1 MAGIAVLLNPTV
13 SRRVFLPIDSGS
25 KSLYT
30 DENAFRKRFHNL
42 AKNRSSPTIL
52 DVAERAGVSIATVS
66 RVLNGNTPVAA
77 ATLQRVQAAVED
89 LAFVPRAAA
98 RVLASQRTN
107 TIGLVLDEIGR
118 EFFSP
123 LLRGIEA
130 AAREAGFDLLIQTTR
145 MPHFPNVPLQGL
157 GRHNTDGLI
166 VFNDS
171 LGMNELTHLHKNGLP
186 LVLMHQTP
194 PGALKIPVVTIE
206 NKSGAQKIIE
216 HLIEVH
222 GCRRIAFLQGPDG
235 NEDSE
240 WRERGYREA
249 LQAHGLPFEPS
260 LVASGGYDEG
270 VAQASVEHWLMEGIE
285 IDGLFA
291 GDDEA
296 ARGALSALHRAG
308 KRVPQDVAVVGFDDV
323 PVARFLRPPL
333 TTVRAPIEQVG
344 REAARQ
350 LIRLIRG
357 EKVELTIL
365 LPTQLVIRESC
376 GCRASPSQGGDPSPM

>member
-1 MAGIAVLLNPTV
+1 LT
-13 SRRVFLPIDSGS
+13 
-25 KSLYT
+25 
-30 DENAFRKRFHNL
+30 
-42 AKNRSSPTIL
+42 KNRGSPTIS

-77 ATLQRVQAAVED
+77 ATLQRVQAAVQD
-89 LAFVPRAAA
+89 LAFVPRTAA

-145 MPHFPNVPLQGL
+145 MPHIPNLSLQGL
-157 GRHNTDGLI
+157 GKHNTDGLI

-194 PGALKIPVVTIE
+194 PEALKIPVVTIE

-222 GCRRIAFLQGPDG
+222 GCRRIAFLQGPEG

-249 LQAHGLPFEPS
+249 LQIHGLPFDPS

-270 VAQASVEHWLMEGIE
+270 VAQASMEHWLMEGIE

-296 ARGALSALHRAG
+296 AKGALSALHRAG

-344 REAARQ
+344 REAALQ

-376 GCRASPSQGGDPSPM
+376 GCRASPPQGGDPPPM

>member
-1 MAGIAVLLNPTV
+1 
-13 SRRVFLPIDSGS
+13 
-25 KSLYT
+25 
-30 DENAFRKRFHNL
+30 
-42 AKNRSSPTIL
+42 L

-66 RVLNGNTPVAA
+66 RVLTGNTPVAA

-130 AAREAGFDLLIQTTR
+130 ASREAGYDLLIQTTR
-145 MPHFPNVPLQGL
+145 MPHLQNVAPKGL
-157 GRHNTDGLI
+157 GQHNTDGLI

-171 LGMNELTHLHKNGLP
+171 LGRNELTRLHMNGLP

-194 PGALKIPVVTIE
+194 PEGLNIPVVTIE

-216 HLIEVH
+216 HLIAVH
-222 GCRRIAFLQGPDG
+222 GCRRIDFLQGPEG

-249 LQAHGLPFEPS
+249 LEAHGLAFDPS
-260 LVASGGYDEG
+260 LVASGGYEEG
-270 VAQASVEHWLMEGIE
+270 IAQASVEHWLMEGIE

-296 ARGALSALHRAG
+296 ARGALNALQRAG
-308 KRVPQDVAVVGFDDV
+308 KRVPQDVAWWD
-323 PVARFLRPPL
+323 L
-333 TTVRAPIEQVG
+333 TM
-344 REAARQ
+344 
-350 LIRLIRG
+350 
-357 EKVELTIL
+357 
-365 LPTQLVIRESC
+365 
-376 GCRASPSQGGDPSPM
+376 CRWRVS